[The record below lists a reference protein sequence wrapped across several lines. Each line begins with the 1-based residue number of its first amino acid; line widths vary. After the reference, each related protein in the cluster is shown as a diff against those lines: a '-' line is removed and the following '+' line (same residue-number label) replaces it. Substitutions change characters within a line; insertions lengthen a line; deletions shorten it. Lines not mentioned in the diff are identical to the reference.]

1 MVGVEALL
9 RWNHPRYGSI
19 SPAEFIPIAEESELI
34 DLIGA
39 YTLRT
44 TTREMAK
51 RRAQQGST
59 IELAVNLSARQLDD
73 PELVTAV
80 RHALRTTGLP
90 PGTLCLEVTETAL
103 MRDPAAAAAKL
114 NALRDLG
121 IRLAIDDFGT
131 GHSSLAKLLHLP
143 LDTLKIDK
151 SFISELDNSKHAEV
165 IVTSIIAMA
174 HAVGLTVVAEG
185 VENARQLEVL
195 KRLGCDQ
202 AQGFYFSRPVPP
214 EELSALGL

>member
-1 MVGVEALL
+1 
-9 RWNHPRYGSI
+9 
-19 SPAEFIPIAEESELI
+19 
-34 DLIGA
+34 
-39 YTLRT
+39 
-44 TTREMAK
+44 MAR